1 MSKPSYEP
9 MLEMYI
15 FETIQLL
22 EQLEQNIIG
31 SEKSNSYSSQDIN
44 EIFRIMHTIKGS
56 SAMMLFN
63 GITALAH
70 SLEDL
75 LYYIREKKPKSVSF
89 TELTD
94 LILKGA
100 DYIKNELAEI
110 EESGVSNNDSGA
122 LIEEI
127 RIFLEDLKKLN
138 ASSALFCE
146 EAEKTILQ
154 EKQRYYIGSAI
165 LTEASF
171 KQIYKAVIHFEEG
184 CQMENVRAFTIIH
197 NIKDLVNEIYY
208 IPSNIIEDDRTEEI
222 IKKDGFKIYFRTD
235 SIDSVSEILMQTIF
249 LKHIELKELE
259 DEDEIIQIK
268 KGKQIVLDEASTSEP
283 KEADKERDVEKQS
296 KAINQSM
303 ISVNI
308 LKLDTLLDL
317 VGELVISESMVTQNS
332 DLHGLSLDN
341 FRKAARQ
348 LRKITGEL
356 QDTVMSI
363 RMVPLTATFQKVNR
377 ILRDMSKK
385 LDKNVQL
392 VIIGEETEVDKNI
405 IENISDPLM
414 HLIRNAID
422 HGIESAEKRVSAG
435 KDKTGKITLEAKNA
449 GGEVL
454 IIIKDDGM
462 GLDKEKILNKARNN
476 GLINRPE
483 SDLTDREIFSF
494 IFLPGFSTKDN
505 VSEFSG
511 RGVGMDVVTKNI
523 GKIGGTVNVDSITG
537 RGTTVTIKIPL
548 TLAIIGGIKIKTG
561 NSIYTVPITSISESF
576 RPCENDIIR
585 DPDGNEMIIIR
596 GQCCPILR
604 LHKHYGV
611 KTDIVSIHEGI
622 IIVVEDDAKTICIFA
637 DELLGEQQV
646 VVKALPSYIKKV
658 KGVAGCTL
666 LGDGGISLILDVAG
680 LISAE

>member
-268 KGKQIVLDEASTSEP
+268 KGKQIVLDEAFTSEP
-283 KEADKERDVEKQS
+283 KEADKEQDVEKQS

-308 LKLDTLLDL
+308 LKLDTLMDL

-332 DLHGLSLDN
+332 DLHGLTLDN

-454 IIIKDDGM
+454 IIIKDDGR